1 MVSSPS
7 ANRRRF
13 RRVQAPILV
22 RPAGLL
28 AWAAARTV
36 TDISLGGYPDLR
48 RRAGPVGR
56 RLELELLF
64 ADGRTATVL
73 AEVAWAEAL
82 DEGAPARHE
91 MGLHLISAGP
101 DALRTDE
108 GVARHQLSEAPLFQS
123 GISAMMGIWSSRSI
137 CHRSKILPER

>member
-1 MVSSPS
+1 MATSPGI
-7 ANRRRF
+7 NRRRF
-13 RRVQAPILV
+13 RRVHAPILV

-36 TDISLGGYPDLR
+36 NDISLGGIRTYADAPV
-48 RRAGPVGR
+48 PVGR

-64 ADGRTATVL
+64 ADGRTATIL

-82 DEGAPARHE
+82 AEGAPARHE

-101 DALRTDE
+101 EALDLME
-108 GVARHQLSEAPLFQS
+108 
-123 GISAMMGIWSSRSI
+123 RSLA
-137 CHRSKILPER
+137 SN

>member
-1 MVSSPS
+1 VANSPTID
-7 ANRRRF
+7 RRRY

-36 TDISLGGYPDLR
+36 NDISLGGIRTYADEPI
-48 RRAGPVGR
+48 PVGR
-56 RLELELLF
+56 RVELELLF

-82 DEGAPARHE
+82 GEGAPARQE
-91 MGLHLISAGP
+91 MGLRLISATP
-101 DALRTDE
+101 EALE
-108 GVARHQLSEAPLFQS
+108 Q
-123 GISAMMGIWSSRSI
+123 I
-137 CHRSKILPER
+137 ERALAGG